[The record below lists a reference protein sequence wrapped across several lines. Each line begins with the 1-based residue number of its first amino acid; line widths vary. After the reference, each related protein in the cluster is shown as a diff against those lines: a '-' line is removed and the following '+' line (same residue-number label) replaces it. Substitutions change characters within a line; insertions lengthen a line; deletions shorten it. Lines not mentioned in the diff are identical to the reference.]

1 MNDYFGKEA
10 FKLGFGLMRPP
21 KLKDGSI
28 DIEQTAEMADRFL
41 AAGGTYFDTA
51 HCYDNGGSEKALY
64 EAIVKRH
71 PRETFTIAD
80 KLNTWQAHD
89 ESSSF
94 KTVWNGRVPAILTI
108 TCSMLCSAETI
119 RNTKNIISGTS

>member
-1 MNDYFGKEA
+1 MNDYFGKEV

-71 PRETFTIAD
+71 PRETFTIAV

-89 ESSSF
+89 ENSSF

-108 TCSMLCSAETI
+108 TCSMPCSA
-119 RNTKNIISGTS
+119 GML